1 MGQREKGTEKRKKQ
15 KRGREW
21 NRKNEKERGR
31 EQVKN
36 ERQ

>member
-21 NRKNEKERGR
+21 SRKNEKERGR
-31 EQVKN
+31 PGQ
-36 ERQ
+36 R